1 MDQKQKNEAA
11 NAADED
17 KKESNMDP
25 YGLPSRDLLKK
36 RPRKSDQPCNVYSYD
51 PQRYEKRGAVIFLVE
66 HCPRK
71 P

>member
-25 YGLPSRDLLKK
+25 YGLPSRDL
-36 RPRKSDQPCNVYSYD
+36 
-51 PQRYEKRGAVIFLVE
+51 
-66 HCPRK
+66 
-71 P
+71 